1 MYYVVMHYTTVKT
14 KTSTGKISHVCE
26 LLRESYREGGKVKKR
41 TIANIT
47 HLPEETK
54 TAIKYALKNK
64 KEVSKY
70 FSADDIV
77 DTLSVGAI
85 WVLNRMADLVGIV
98 QALGDSK
105 EGKIA
110 LWQIIARVMEQG
122 SRLSAAR
129 LGRQHAVGSTLMIE
143 EKFTE
148 DNLYQNLDW
157 LSENKEEIEDKLFRY
172 RYGEEKPNLFLY
184 DVTSSYLEGEEN
196 EYAAYGYN
204 RDKKKGKKQ
213 IVIGL
218 LCDKEGYPVTADIFE
233 GNTSDPKTVYQQ
245 IKKVSERFK
254 CKEVTFVGDR
264 GMIKRKQRDALTE
277 EDFRYITAITKREIE
292 RLLREDVIQ
301 MELFSEDLIEVEY
314 NGERYILRKN
324 PYRAEEIRLNREDKL
339 ESIKKHIGE
348 VNKYLEEHDKA
359 KIEVARRRVKEKIGR
374 LNMTSWVTIEDQ
386 NRKIELIINEEAKKQ
401 ESLLDGCY
409 ILRTNVSEDIDK
421 KEIHDRYKDLQKVE
435 SAFRTCKQNFLE
447 VRPVYVRKAS
457 STKGHILVVMLAYF
471 LVKKLEELWE
481 GEDLTVQEGL
491 NSLKQICALEVSGHN
506 VLYIPKANQNQLKLL
521 KKANVT
527 LPKFLP
533 KVEQKVD
540 SRKKLKK

>member
-1 MYYVVMHYTTVKT
+1 MHYTTVKT

-233 GNTSDPKTVYQQ
+233 GNTSDPNTVYQQ

-264 GMIKRKQRDALTE
+264 GMIKKKQRDALTE

-401 ESLLDGCY
+401 ESLLNGCY

>member
-1 MYYVVMHYTTVKT
+1 MHYTTVKT

>member
-1 MYYVVMHYTTVKT
+1 
-14 KTSTGKISHVCE
+14 
-26 LLRESYREGGKVKKR
+26 
-41 TIANIT
+41 
-47 HLPEETK
+47 
-54 TAIKYALKNK
+54 
-64 KEVSKY
+64 
-70 FSADDIV
+70 
-77 DTLSVGAI
+77 
-85 WVLNRMADLVGIV
+85 
-98 QALGDSK
+98 
-105 EGKIA
+105 
-110 LWQIIARVMEQG
+110 
-122 SRLSAAR
+122 
-129 LGRQHAVGSTLMIE
+129 
-143 EKFTE
+143 
-148 DNLYQNLDW
+148 
-157 LSENKEEIEDKLFRY
+157 
-172 RYGEEKPNLFLY
+172 
-184 DVTSSYLEGEEN
+184 
-196 EYAAYGYN
+196 
-204 RDKKKGKKQ
+204 
-213 IVIGL
+213 
-218 LCDKEGYPVTADIFE
+218 
-233 GNTSDPKTVYQQ
+233 
-245 IKKVSERFK
+245 
-254 CKEVTFVGDR
+254 VTFVGDR
-264 GMIKRKQRDALTE
+264 GMIERKQRDALTE

-447 VRPVYVRKAS
+447 VRPVYVRKSS

>member
-1 MYYVVMHYTTVKT
+1 MHYTTVKT

-447 VRPVYVRKAS
+447 VRPVYVRKSS